1 MTRPSPLDRLRAR
14 YDELDS
20 QRQPTV
26 VFPVGHGVTDTDDG
40 VGVGLAVEYR
50 EPDWLRNRE
59 IVEKWRKSTDER
71 AELYS
76 AAEQLA
82 ACCVDVLARD
92 DENGG
97 EREGLPG
104 RWAPGLGAGEG
115 PVLFAKAAVLL
126 GRQAED
132 GLQAVFAVLRSDW
145 EVDRHMKVLAIWEP
159 GSESSREVEDAF
171 AGESEP
177 TPS

>member
-1 MTRPSPLDRLRAR
+1 MSRPSPLDRLRAR
-14 YDELDS
+14 FDELDG
-20 QRQPTV
+20 RREPTV
-26 VFPVGHGVTDTDDG
+26 AFPVGHGVTDPTDEG
-40 VGVGLAVEYR
+40 GVGLAVEYR

-59 IVEKWRKSTDER
+59 IVDKWRKSSDER

-92 DENGG
+92 DNGT

-104 RWAPGLGAGEG
+104 RWAPGLGEDAG
-115 PVLFAKAAVLL
+115 PVGFAKAAQLL
-126 GRQAED
+126 GRHAED
-132 GLQAVFAVLRSDW
+132 GIQAVFAVLRSDW

-159 GSESSREVEDAF
+159 GSEASQEVDAEF

-177 TPS
+177 APTS